1 MENLLWIKTKL
12 DSTFGMIMIAHLHKK
27 NDSLLHEKPIYI
39 HGLFCT
45 VDLQV
50 WECLDPAFRA
60 FFFFTH
66 LLLEKSN
73 CLDSVDQN
81 SLLPVFPGLLPCCLE
96 KDSMCVNCVTDLHIS
111 RVN

>member
-1 MENLLWIKTKL
+1 
-12 DSTFGMIMIAHLHKK
+12 MIAHLHKK

-60 FFFFTH
+60 FFFFFFFYTP
-66 LLLEKSN
+66 LAGEVQLS
-73 CLDSVDQN
+73 
-81 SLLPVFPGLLPCCLE
+81 G
-96 KDSMCVNCVTDLHIS
+96 
-111 RVN
+111 